1 MEYHMGKSK
10 MDKIF
15 PVHAVKAQRRNGD
28 IVPLI
33 LNFDSRWT
41 WVDNLQAPGKEPPV
55 RI

>member
-1 MEYHMGKSK
+1 MGKSK

-41 WVDNLQAPGKEPPV
+41 
-55 RI
+55 